1 MADIQTPPDAELTGR
16 SAPVEPTSEREKPI
30 GELIRDLADE
40 TSTLVRQELALA
52 KAELAQK
59 GKQMGV
65 GAGMFGGAGVMS
77 LAALG
82 AFTAF
87 FIAVLA
93 LAMPVWGSALVVTA
107 VYALVAAVLAM
118 AGRTRFAQG
127 TPPVPEE
134 TVETVKED
142 VAWAKTRAQSGR
154 R

>member
-1 MADIQTPPDAELTGR
+1 MTDVGKPPATELRGRPASSDDERQKPIAELL
-16 SAPVEPTSEREKPI
+16 RE
-30 GELIRDLADE
+30 LADE
-40 TSTLVRQELALA
+40 TSALVRQELALA
-52 KAELAQK
+52 KAELAEK
-59 GKQMGV
+59 GKQVGIGV
-65 GAGMFGGAGVMS
+65 GMFGGAGVVA

-87 FIAVLA
+87 LIAVLA
-93 LAMPVWGSALVVTA
+93 LALPVWGAALVVTA
-107 VYALVAAVLAM
+107 VYGVVAGILAM
-118 AGRTRFAQG
+118 TGRNRLKRG